1 VKLITKAN
9 ESSGNIQEVLEVAAR
24 DVDTAYK
31 LDRERF
37 QNMII
42 YTVIILISFLVF
54 LFVIVILERQF
65 LSAMA
70 EEAAGFNA
78 NSAGGGGGF
87 SIEEVP
93 IKTYRMIFFHASV
106 IQGFSSGLVAGQMG
120 EDHVLS
126 GLKYGIVMTLIAV
139 AVFMVI

>member
-42 YTVIILISFLVF
+42 YTVIILVSFLVF
-54 LFVIVILERQF
+54 LFVIVILQNQF
-65 LSAMA
+65 LSVMA
-70 EEAAGFNA
+70 EEAAGFD
-78 NSAGGGGGF
+78 SGGGGGF
-87 SIEEVP
+87 SIDEVP
-93 IKTYRMIFFHASV
+93 VDTYSMIFFHASV
-106 IQGFSSGLVAGQMG
+106 IQGFFSGLVAGQMG

-139 AVFMVI
+139 AVFMFI